1 MKTSALLLGAVALFA
16 WTSASDAAKKHN
28 QEQKK
33 PNIVFIFTDDQDYR
47 LDSLSYMP
55 NVQKYLV
62 QEGTIHKSH
71 YATIAVC
78 CPSRV
83 GLLRGQYAHNTNI
96 TDVSPP
102 YGGYNRFNTLGL
114 GENYL
119 PIWLQKAGYNTNYI
133 GKLMNQYAVNN
144 YNNPTPKGFDYQ
156 EQLVDPYTYVYNT
169 AVFSING
176 QAPVS
181 YNNSYQTDIIH
192 AKAKAALKRVQK
204 KEDPFFLWGKSV
216 IYCGRSEEKKHELRV
231 DFV

>member
-1 MKTSALLLGAVALFA
+1 MKTSALLLGA
-16 WTSASDAAKKHN
+16 AAILGLSQLSVHAA
-28 QEQKK
+28 EKK

-47 LDSLSYMP
+47 MNSLDYMP

-62 QEGTIHKSH
+62 QEGTVYENH

-96 TDVSPP
+96 TDVLPP
-102 YGGYNRFNTLGL
+102 YGGYDRFNKLKL

-119 PIWLQKAGYNTNYI
+119 PLWLQQAGYNTNYI
-133 GKLMNQYAVNN
+133 GKLMNEYTVVN
-144 YNNPTPKGFDYQ
+144 YNNPTPRGFDYQ

-176 QAPVS
+176 EAPV
-181 YNNSYQTDIIH
+181 YYPDAYQTDIIH
-192 AKAKAALKRVQK
+192 AKAKAALKRVQET
-204 KEDPFFLWGKSV
+204 EDPFFLWGT
-216 IYCGRSEEKKHELRV
+216 
-231 DFV
+231 